1 MLSDVDG
8 PIEVLTDVLVEAL
21 VEPLV
26 EVLGDMLTDVDGPT
40 EVLIDALGDTL
51 FETLGEVL
59 GDMLTDALV
68 DGLAEVPTDTLA
80 ETLIETGT
88 VDCALVA
95 PNKRKHCLVSF
106 YLATPTQEKSVQD
119 LNLYVKKI
127 RKEKIMRCTA
137 YLPEW
142 KVLY

>member
-8 PIEVLTDVLVEAL
+8 PIEVLTEVL
-21 VEPLV
+21 
-26 EVLGDMLTDVDGPT
+26 VLGDMLTDGDGST
-40 EVLIDALGDTL
+40 EVLTDALGDTL

-68 DGLAEVPTDTLA
+68 DGLAEVLTDALA
-80 ETLIETGT
+80 ETLRESET

-106 YLATPTQEKSVQD
+106 YLATPTQGNSVQGFD
-119 LNLYVKKI
+119 LYVTKI
-127 RKEKIMRCTA
+127 R
-137 YLPEW
+137 
-142 KVLY
+142 